1 MAIQYEQ
8 LSFVF
13 EPPEEDVDW
22 TDELVEQLQAYVLK
36 KSLSLLGDGRVCLKT
51 RTECLDW
58 LLDDSIHPFS
68 FHVCCYAMDVN
79 PLTLR
84 EKTIGFIKRKR

>member
-13 EPPEEDVDW
+13 EPPEDDVDW
-22 TDELVEQLQAYVLK
+22 TEEDVEQLQIYVLK
-36 KSLSLLGDGRVCLKT
+36 KTLSSLQDGRVCLVT

-68 FHVCCYAMDVN
+68 FRICCYAMNVN
-79 PLTLR
+79 PIAIR
-84 EKTIGFIKRKR
+84 DMTIDLIKRKT